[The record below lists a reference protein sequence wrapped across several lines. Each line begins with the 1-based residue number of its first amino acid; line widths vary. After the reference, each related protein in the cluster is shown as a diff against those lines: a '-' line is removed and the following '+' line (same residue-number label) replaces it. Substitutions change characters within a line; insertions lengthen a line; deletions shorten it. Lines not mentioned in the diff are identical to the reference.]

1 MWIKRKD
8 YDKMVVRIEF
18 LENQLCPNGVH
29 DFKEI
34 DSYLT
39 GGTGNGDEQRITICK
54 CTKCGKIK
62 EIQLKIKAVT
72 YVAAFIFASILFDFQ
87 FHMVSDEFSKL

>member
-54 CTKCGKIK
+54 CTKCGKIR
-62 EIQLKIKAVT
+62 AVT
-72 YVAAFIFASILFDFQ
+72 YVAAFIFFASILFDI
-87 FHMVSDEFSKL
+87 VTLGSNSEALYY

>member
-1 MWIKRKD
+1 MSTVRFEPPWDILLNHIYGNQVDETRKRRTYNMWIKRKD

-62 EIQLKIKAVT
+62 EI
-72 YVAAFIFASILFDFQ
+72 
-87 FHMVSDEFSKL
+87 

>member
-8 YDKMVVRIEF
+8 YDKMVVMIKF

-62 EIQLKIKAVT
+62 EIQLKIRAVT
-72 YVAAFIFASILFDFQ
+72 YVAAFCFACMLLHHIQ
-87 FHMVSDEFSKL
+87 NETIQM

>member
-1 MWIKRKD
+1 
-8 YDKMVVRIEF
+8 MVVRIEF

-62 EIQLKIKAVT
+62 EI
-72 YVAAFIFASILFDFQ
+72 
-87 FHMVSDEFSKL
+87 

>member
-8 YDKMVVRIEF
+8 YDKMVVRSE
-18 LENQLCPNGVH
+18 
-29 DFKEI
+29 EI

-62 EIQLKIKAVT
+62 EI
-72 YVAAFIFASILFDFQ
+72 
-87 FHMVSDEFSKL
+87 